1 MEKNDLLQ
9 GKNVVMVVTGSISA
23 YRTPDIARD
32 LKKCGATVKV
42 VLSRGA
48 SEIIGKETL
57 EWASE
62 EPVLDRLTG
71 NMEHI
76 SLFEHNKENAILLVC
91 PATYNIIGK
100 FAGGIADDPTS
111 TIFANAL
118 GSEIKTVI
126 VPAMHREMYESPILK
141 SNIMKLQKLG
151 VQFVAPR
158 LEDGKAKLM
167 YPEEIID
174 TLIRGK
180 GNNKSLLIV
189 SGRSEVPLDPVR
201 SLVNK
206 SSGYTGI
213 SLAREAYRNGYEKI
227 IYIGNSD
234 YRMPHYCEFIKCN
247 LTDDF
252 YRIAED
258 VARNRKIDLI
268 IIPAAL
274 SDFKLRQNDKKI
286 KSTDIASVKLEPR
299 EKLLDRIAG
308 IMKELKL
315 NIPIIKFKLS
325 DGNYVPENSDQVTV
339 LNLIGEV
346 PFGSKPNKYVI
357 FDGNKKLMEKSMS
370 KEELA
375 MILIK
380 IGDGLIEKH

>member
-42 VLSRGA
+42 VLSRSA

-258 VARNRKIDLI
+258 VVRNRKIDLI

-286 KSTDIASVKLEPR
+286 KSTDIASLKLEPR

-325 DGNYVPENSDQVTV
+325 DDNYVPENSDQVTV

>member
-42 VLSRGA
+42 VLSRSA

-258 VARNRKIDLI
+258 VVRNRKIDLI

-325 DGNYVPENSDQVTV
+325 DDNYVPENSDQVTV

>member
-42 VLSRGA
+42 VLSRSA

-258 VARNRKIDLI
+258 VVRNRKIDLI

-286 KSTDIASVKLEPR
+286 KSTDIASLKLEPR

-315 NIPIIKFKLS
+315 NVPIIKFKLS

>member
-42 VLSRGA
+42 VLSRSA

-118 GSEIKTVI
+118 GNEIKTVI

-258 VARNRKIDLI
+258 VVRNRKIDLI

-286 KSTDIASVKLEPR
+286 KSTDIASLKLEPR

-315 NIPIIKFKLS
+315 NVPIIKFKLS

>member
-42 VLSRGA
+42 VLSRSA

-258 VARNRKIDLI
+258 VVRNRKIDLI

-315 NIPIIKFKLS
+315 NVPIIKFKLS